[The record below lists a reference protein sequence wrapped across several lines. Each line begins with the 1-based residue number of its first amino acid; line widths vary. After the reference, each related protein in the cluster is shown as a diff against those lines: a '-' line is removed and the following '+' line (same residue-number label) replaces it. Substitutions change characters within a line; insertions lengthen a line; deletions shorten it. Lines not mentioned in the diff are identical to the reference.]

1 MDPFIDVCLAKDQ
14 QLRSRV
20 RLMGNVLGEVIKAQ
34 SGKDVL
40 RRIEYLRKGF
50 IRLREQY
57 DTAGLNQLKG
67 YIQQLS
73 ADELRPVI
81 RAFTTY
87 FQLVN
92 IAEESFLGRVF

>member
-40 RRIEYLRKGF
+40 RRIEY
-50 IRLREQY
+50 
-57 DTAGLNQLKG
+57 
-67 YIQQLS
+67 
-73 ADELRPVI
+73 
-81 RAFTTY
+81 
-87 FQLVN
+87 
-92 IAEESFLGRVF
+92 